1 VAVGAIAY
9 RKLEVKRGRYTGNIM
24 QWPCVLVVVRGP
36 RERVLCGRKKKRYFA
51 VAGDPSQRR
60 ARSVRLAHAIA
71 AAVKPGAH
79 EQQNGD
85 GAAAALAAAPRR
97 PFRSGASPPTS
108 QMLSLSSSVNTRAPS
123 ADRLQAASLCCWATG
138 PTTAR
143 ARCSPSG
150 SLAVGAVLDETQQR
164 MACDGGGGELG
175 LHGVIVVVLAA
186 SRTVPGMMVCTAWDT
201 CRHGARRAMRRR
213 PSDRP
218 HGGGG
223 ISEMWHTMSYDGLPA
238 LVGVVLQPRLHHD
251 EAVAIS
257 ISIGGLLHKNEDSGL
272 LHLLL
277 LEFLS
282 FFDCF
287 LHAGSTG
294 VVVCRLLVV
303 SPWRHLWSSK

>member
-1 VAVGAIAY
+1 
-9 RKLEVKRGRYTGNIM
+9 
-24 QWPCVLVVVRGP
+24 
-36 RERVLCGRKKKRYFA
+36 
-51 VAGDPSQRR
+51 
-60 ARSVRLAHAIA
+60 
-71 AAVKPGAH
+71 
-79 EQQNGD
+79 
-85 GAAAALAAAPRR
+85 
-97 PFRSGASPPTS
+97 
-108 QMLSLSSSVNTRAPS
+108 
-123 ADRLQAASLCCWATG
+123 
-138 PTTAR
+138 
-143 ARCSPSG
+143 
-150 SLAVGAVLDETQQR
+150 

-257 ISIGGLLHKNEDSGL
+257 ILIGGLLHKNEDSGL

-303 SPWRHLWSSK
+303 YRRGDICGHLNSCLAWSCTDFLLACQIFTHPPS